1 MDIRKATTYRPTVA
15 VRGMMLL
22 AAIGIMLS
30 VVSCSADE
38 ETEKSNTQPT
48 TLEVAAFTRDYNIS
62 ELPETRALPPGF
74 SVYEPAEA
82 TDIDIFL
89 CQTGMVNSHDVV
101 SNASGHWRSHII
113 IDAGSS
119 HIIIDAGKQYYIYGY
134 MPKNA
139 ATSAEVTV
147 LDGSFANGAVL
158 NLYGLSTVSQSD
170 VGVIVGVKQGDSERK
185 DITIVD
191 DLRLGL
197 FSFIG
202 QKPSDGNFVYLLLD
216 HLYSAI
222 GLQMRINANY
232 NTLRQ
237 IRLKSMQLLT
247 NTASTMTAQVA
258 LRANATGSNPVE
270 SITWQPTAGE
280 STSTI
285 YTNAAGLA
293 LTTTYQD
300 ISTAMFA
307 SAMNGRLTLRC
318 VYDVYD
324 TAGNLIRADQQSDNL
339 LPTLPSAAPGEKTVI
354 RLTVN
359 PTYLYMLSDP
369 DLNNPTVSFEVM

>member
-89 CQTGMVNSHDVV
+89 CQTSMVNSHNVV
-101 SNASGHWRSHII
+101 SNASGHWR
-113 IDAGSS
+113 S

-158 NLYGLSTVSQSD
+158 KLQGLSTVSQSD

-202 QKPSDGNFVYLLLD
+202 QNPSDGNFVYLLLD